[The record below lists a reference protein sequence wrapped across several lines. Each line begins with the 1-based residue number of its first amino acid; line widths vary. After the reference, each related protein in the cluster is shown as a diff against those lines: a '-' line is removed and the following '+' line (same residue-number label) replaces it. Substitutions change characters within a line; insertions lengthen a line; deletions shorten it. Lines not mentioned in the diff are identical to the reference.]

1 MSVIDVTASVDEGET
16 VDEKSRDWVD
26 VGVEFEV
33 AVVEGEWSVD
43 AAVEAVVS
51 DVEFVATDVN
61 TDGLDVDELGVV

>member
-51 DVEFVATDVN
+51 DVEFVATDVD